1 MIELRNVSKQYDGF
15 QVLNS
20 INLKIEKQEIVGI
33 VGESGSG
40 KSTLLRII
48 QLMENF
54 SAGDLLLDN
63 HLIKN
68 LSKSEIREQ
77 QRKMSLLFQQFNL
90 LNNLTVIDNVHLP
103 LKLQGKKEIKKAK
116 KLLNFVGLAE
126 KINDYPSSLSGGQKQ
141 RVALARALI
150 TNPKV
155 LLLDE
160 ATSALDEQTTRE
172 MIMLIEKVHQEFL
185 PTIVF
190 VSHDLNAIKHCCD
203 RVFVME
209 QGKVVSNLDIKR
221 QSFVTHDESY
231 PEKAKRVLS
240 Q

>member
-1 MIELRNVSKQYDGF
+1 MIELRNVSKQYDDT

-40 KSTLLRII
+40 KSTLLRVI
-48 QLMENF
+48 QLME
-54 SAGDLLLDN
+54 SPSTGEILLDN
-63 HLIKN
+63 RLIKN
-68 LSKSEIREQ
+68 LSKSEIRNQ
-77 QRKMSLLFQQFNL
+77 QREMSLLFQQFNL

-103 LKLQGKKEIKKAK
+103 LKLQGKKDIRKAK
-116 KLLNFVGLAE
+116 ELLTFVGLAE
-126 KINDYPSSLSGGQKQ
+126 KINEYPSSLSGGQKQ

-150 TNPKV
+150 TDSKV

-172 MIMLIEKVHQEFL
+172 MIMLLERVHQAFL

-209 QGKVVSNLDIKR
+209 QGKIVSNLSIRKK
-221 QSFVTHDESY
+221 SFLTDDESY